1 MSCSIFGLSGAR
13 RVGLGIAFA
22 GATFAGGAAADAPA
36 ILSSE
41 TFEVG
46 AGVYVRALAAD
57 PRILVLDEATS
68 SVDSETELLNSVD
81 RAHRWG

>member
-46 AGVYVRALAAD
+46 AGVTFALWRRTR
-57 PRILVLDEATS
+57 P
-68 SVDSETELLNSVD
+68 ETACGSAPL
-81 RAHRWG
+81 